1 MMDTLDPE
9 LIAGYR
15 AMAAQGA
22 NFQGLSVLQHARFIG
37 KLIHRTGARTLI
49 DYGCAG
55 AGAYADPHR
64 MHEGWGVE
72 RPALY
77 DPAVPAFE
85 AKPVGV
91 FDGVICSDVLE
102 HVPERHVDAVIAE
115 LFAYAKLFV
124 FASVCCRPAKKR
136 FPGTGINLHVT
147 VRPFAWWE
155 QKMRAANS
163 ANVVVGLVE
172 TP

>member
-1 MMDTLDPE
+1 MMDTIDPE

-15 AMAAQGA
+15 RMATEGS
-22 NFQGLSVLQHARFIG
+22 NFQGLSVLQHARLIG
-37 KLIHRTGARTLI
+37 KLITRTGARTLL

-55 AGAYADPHR
+55 AGAYAHPYL
-64 MHEGWGVE
+64 MHEGWGVDL
-72 RPALY
+72 PALY

-85 AKPVGV
+85 AKPSGQ

-115 LFAYAKLFV
+115 LFGYATRFV

-136 FPGTGINLHVT
+136 FPGTQVNLHVT

-155 QKMRAANS
+155 QKLRAANA
-163 ANVVVGLVE
+163 ANILCGLVE